1 MGKATATR
9 YRPWRLTA
17 GEHDA
22 RLCAVRTATVMCSRM
37 LCFAFRSI
45 SDQTSDW
52 VFRHVRNTQELS
64 HPVHRTAPSTLQR
77 CLLLAAWACVRSDAG
92 VDQQYAMRTSWLPRN
107 RPCLPAQMLSPTRAT
122 LSTWQ
127 ARALRAAKRTT
138 CRARP
143 ISVTALAHSQP
154 KSSPCT
160 NITWHEGSV
169 KRRDKERLLDQKGC
183 VLWFTGLSASGK
195 STVACTLEHALNKRG
210 HLTTLLDG
218 DNLRHGLNCNLGF
231 SSEDRAENIRRIGE
245 VSKLL
250 VDSGLITLAS
260 FISPYRQ
267 DRDKVRSRLQP
278 GDFIEVYMKTP
289 LSVCESRDP
298 KGLYKLARAGKIK
311 GFTGID
317 DPYEPPV
324 NAEVVLETDRLSV
337 EAMAA
342 ELLIFLDSRGFLSN
356 VPQVRAA
363 QYVPCELDYTI

>member
-1 MGKATATR
+1 M
-9 YRPWRLTA
+9 
-17 GEHDA
+17 
-22 RLCAVRTATVMCSRM
+22 
-37 LCFAFRSI
+37 
-45 SDQTSDW
+45 
-52 VFRHVRNTQELS
+52 
-64 HPVHRTAPSTLQR
+64 
-77 CLLLAAWACVRSDAG
+77 
-92 VDQQYAMRTSWLPRN
+92 
-107 RPCLPAQMLSPTRAT
+107 
-122 LSTWQ
+122 
-127 ARALRAAKRTT
+127 
-138 CRARP
+138 
-143 ISVTALAHSQP
+143 
-154 KSSPCT
+154 
-160 NITWHEGSV
+160 